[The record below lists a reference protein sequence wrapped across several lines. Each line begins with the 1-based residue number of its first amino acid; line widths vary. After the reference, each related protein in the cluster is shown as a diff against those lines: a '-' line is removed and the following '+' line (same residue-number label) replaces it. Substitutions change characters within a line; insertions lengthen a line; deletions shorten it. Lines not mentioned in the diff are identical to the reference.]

1 MSAADTEHY
10 MKVTLFKKT
19 TCQNSKNSKVE
30 ASKWAHKLMCVSMS
44 IIYIQSV
51 LTDYWKPAILA
62 EILGNTT

>member
-19 TCQNSKNSKVE
+19 TYQNSKVE
-30 ASKWAHKLMCVSMS
+30 ASKRAHKLMGVSVS